1 VEHAFSFASPRQAG
15 LARLGKTLAEGSPEL
30 EIFSSPNMQDYLI
43 GQGEV
48 PDSPFA

>member
-15 LARLGKTLAEGSPEL
+15 LADLGKTVAEGSPEL
-30 EIFSSPNMQDYLI
+30 GIFSSPKMRDCLI